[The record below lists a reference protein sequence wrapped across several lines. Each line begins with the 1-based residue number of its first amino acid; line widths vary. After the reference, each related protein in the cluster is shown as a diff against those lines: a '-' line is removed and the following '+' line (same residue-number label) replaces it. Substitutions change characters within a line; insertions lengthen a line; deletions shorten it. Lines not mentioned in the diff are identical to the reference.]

1 MKKEEFLGFI
11 TEALDEIMAEKS
23 KDGYQEADFGQPQSN
38 YETEGSEQ
46 EVEKDAE
53 DKSESDVAPTPQ
65 EDNKSSVFSQQSE
78 PVSRQSAEELSTDF
92 SEDLFSKLI
101 EKFKPSDDVRNQV
114 FGTRQAFESIP
125 DEMNTVSFCGT
136 NVKYTRYEK
145 PLELPDDIV
154 LDTDGSLE
162 DSLASYNTIL
172 EFVMTEVER
181 IYGGRDRI
189 TDIAVVSDI
198 LIINRVSFEPLI
210 KDKLINSLPYDL
222 QYAVRNGCFAYLF
235 DFSYLYRYKNLVNFK
250 VDSVDFLYQKVRID
264 LGKGKDFEPK
274 DMFSVCKKLNTL
286 QVGDYV
292 ITRHNVN
299 EHRDVFKT
307 VKRRTEIADK
317 IEEFGWNST
326 KKTWSCARDIFL
338 DSKSRLIWKTMK
350 LALVG
355 SVATV
360 TTVGTAG
367 FKLARIAGK
376 AGGALKKGIQD
387 FADALRENS

>member
-1 MKKEEFLGFI
+1 MKKEEFLSFI
-11 TEALDEIMAEKS
+11 TEALDEIVAEKANE
-23 KDGYQEADFGQPQSN
+23 GYQEADFGQSCGEI
-38 YETEGSEQ
+38 ETGDYPEE
-46 EVEKDAE
+46 EEYCE
-53 DKSESDVAPTPQ
+53 EESESDVIPTPQ
-65 EDNKSSVFSQQSE
+65 EINRRSVFNQQSE
-78 PVSRQSAEELSTDF
+78 PTTRQSAEELSTDF

-101 EKFKPSDDVRNQV
+101 EKFKPSEEVRSQV
-114 FGTRQAFESIP
+114 FSTKQAFESIP
-125 DEMNTVSFCGT
+125 EEVNTMSFCGT

-145 PLELPDDIV
+145 PLEIPEDVALN
-154 LDTDGSLE
+154 TDGSLE
-162 DSLASYNTIL
+162 DSLNSYNAVL
-172 EFVMTEVER
+172 EYVMTEVEK

-198 LIINRVSFEPLI
+198 VIINRVSFEPLL

-264 LGKGKDFEPK
+264 LGKDKDFEPK
-274 DMFSVCKKLNTL
+274 DMFSVCRKLNTL

-326 KKTWSCARDIFL
+326 KKTWGCARDIFL
-338 DSKSRLIWKTMK
+338 DSKSRLVWKTLK
-350 LALVG
+350 LAFVG

-367 FKLARIAGK
+367 FKLARVAGK
-376 AGGALKKGIQD
+376 AGGAIKKGIKD

>member
-1 MKKEEFLGFI
+1 MKKEEFLSFI
-11 TEALDEIMAEKS
+11 TEALDEIVAEKENE
-23 KDGYQEADFGQPQSN
+23 GYQEADFGQSYGEIETGDYPEEEEY
-38 YETEGSEQ
+38 YEEEL
-46 EVEKDAE
+46 
-53 DKSESDVAPTPQ
+53 ESDVIPTPQ
-65 EDNKSSVFSQQSE
+65 EINRRSVFNQQSE
-78 PVSRQSAEELSTDF
+78 PTTRQSAEELSTDF

-101 EKFKPSDDVRNQV
+101 EKFKPSEEVRSQV
-114 FGTRQAFESIP
+114 FSTKQAFESIP
-125 DEMNTVSFCGT
+125 EEVNTMSFCGT

-145 PLELPDDIV
+145 PLEIPEDVV
-154 LDTDGSLE
+154 LNTDGSLE
-162 DSLASYNTIL
+162 DSLNSYNAVL
-172 EFVMTEVER
+172 EYVMTEVEK

-198 LIINRVSFEPLI
+198 IIINRVSFEPLL

-264 LGKGKDFEPK
+264 LGKDKDFEPK
-274 DMFSVCKKLNTL
+274 DMFSVCRKLNTL

-292 ITRHNVN
+292 ITRHNVS

-326 KKTWSCARDIFL
+326 KKTWGCARDIFL
-338 DSKSRLIWKTMK
+338 DSKSRLVWKTLK
-350 LALVG
+350 LAFVG

-367 FKLARIAGK
+367 FKLARVAGK
-376 AGGALKKGIQD
+376 AGGAIKKGIKD

>member
-1 MKKEEFLGFI
+1 MKKEEFLSFI
-11 TEALDEIMAEKS
+11 TEALDEIVAEKENE
-23 KDGYQEADFGQPQSN
+23 GYQEADFGQSYGEIETGDYPEEEEY
-38 YETEGSEQ
+38 YEEEL
-46 EVEKDAE
+46 
-53 DKSESDVAPTPQ
+53 ESDVIPTPQ
-65 EDNKSSVFSQQSE
+65 EINRRSVFNQQSE
-78 PVSRQSAEELSTDF
+78 PTTRQSAEELSTDF

-101 EKFKPSDDVRNQV
+101 EKFKPSEEVRSQV
-114 FGTRQAFESIP
+114 FSTKQAFESIP
-125 DEMNTVSFCGT
+125 EEVNTMSFCGT

-145 PLELPDDIV
+145 PLEIPEDVV
-154 LDTDGSLE
+154 LNTDGSLE
-162 DSLASYNTIL
+162 DSLNSYNAVL
-172 EFVMTEVER
+172 EYVMTEVEK

-198 LIINRVSFEPLI
+198 VIINRVSFEPLL

-264 LGKGKDFEPK
+264 LGKDKDFEPK
-274 DMFSVCKKLNTL
+274 DMFSICRKLNTL

-326 KKTWSCARDIFL
+326 KKTWGCARDIFL
-338 DSKSRLIWKTMK
+338 DSKSRLVWKTLK
-350 LALVG
+350 LAFVG

-367 FKLARIAGK
+367 FKLARVAGK
-376 AGGALKKGIQD
+376 AGGAIKKGIKD

>member
-1 MKKEEFLGFI
+1 MKKEEFLSFI
-11 TEALDEIMAEKS
+11 TEALDEIVAEKANE
-23 KDGYQEADFGQPQSN
+23 GYREADFGQSHDEI
-38 YETEGSEQ
+38 ETDDYPEE
-46 EVEKDAE
+46 EEL
-53 DKSESDVAPTPQ
+53 ESDVISTPQ
-65 EDNKSSVFSQQSE
+65 ESNRRSAFNQQSDAT
-78 PVSRQSAEELSTDF
+78 PRQSAEELSTDF

-101 EKFKPSDDVRNQV
+101 EKFKPSEEVRNQV
-114 FGTRQAFESIP
+114 FSTKQAFESIP
-125 DEMNTVSFCGT
+125 EEVNTMSFCGT

-145 PLELPDDIV
+145 PLEIPEEVALN
-154 LDTDGSLE
+154 TDGSLE
-162 DSLASYNTIL
+162 DSLNSYNTVL
-172 EFVMTEVER
+172 EYIMTEVEK

-189 TDIAVVSDI
+189 TDIAVISDI
-198 LIINRVSFEPLI
+198 IIINRVSFEPLL
-210 KDKLINSLPYDL
+210 KDRLINSLPYDL

-274 DMFSVCKKLNTL
+274 DMFSVCRKLNTL

-326 KKTWSCARDIFL
+326 KKTWGCARDIFL
-338 DSKSRLIWKTMK
+338 DSKSRLVWKTIK
-350 LALVG
+350 LAFVG

-367 FKLARIAGK
+367 FKLARVAGK
-376 AGGALKKGIQD
+376 AGGAIKKGIRD